1 MKKIII
7 FFFLILLNSCGY
19 NAIYSS
25 QEKKVSFVEIV
36 YEGDQFINKRIS
48 KSINNYKYQG
58 EALTKKYN
66 LRIYSNKEKNTIS
79 KDSEGNPKVFS
90 LAVKSKTVFI
100 DEAGKEIVK
109 NFQKDF
115 SYKNMSSKFK
125 LKKYEKDVLNDLIFA
140 IIEEIIMSAESLR

>member
-1 MKKIII
+1 MKKVII
-7 FFFLILLNSCGY
+7 FFFLICLNSCGY
-19 NAIYSS
+19 NSIYSS
-25 QEKKVSFVEIV
+25 QEKKVSFVEII

-58 EALTKKYN
+58 DKLSKKYN
-66 LRIYSNKEKNTIS
+66 LKIYSNKEKNIIS

-90 LAVKSKTVFI
+90 LSVKSKTVFTN
-100 DEAGKEIVK
+100 EAGKEVVK

-125 LKKYEKDVLNDLIFA
+125 LKKYERDILNDLIFA
-140 IIEEIIMSAESLR
+140 IIEEIIISAESL